1 MQRRNLSEDHGIYER
16 VLLKRIVETFVGVTS
31 TVSLDCIL
39 DPAEG
44 YFECGNE
51 LLGSTI
57 SGKFLEYVRD
67 Y

>member
-1 MQRRNLSEDHGIYER
+1 MQRRNLLGVHGVYDR
-16 VLLKRIVETFVGVTS
+16 VLLKRIVETFDGMIS

-44 YFECGNE
+44 YFERGNE
-51 LLGSTI
+51 LSGSTK

>member
-1 MQRRNLSEDHGIYER
+1 MQRRNISEDHSVYDK
-16 VLLKRIVETFVGVTS
+16 VLLKRIVETFDGMLS

-44 YFECGNE
+44 YFERGNE
-51 LLGSTI
+51 LSGSTK

>member
-1 MQRRNLSEDHGIYER
+1 MQRRNLLGVHGVYDR
-16 VLLKRIVETFVGVTS
+16 VLLKRIVETFDGIS

-44 YFECGNE
+44 YFERGNE
-51 LLGSTI
+51 LSGSTK